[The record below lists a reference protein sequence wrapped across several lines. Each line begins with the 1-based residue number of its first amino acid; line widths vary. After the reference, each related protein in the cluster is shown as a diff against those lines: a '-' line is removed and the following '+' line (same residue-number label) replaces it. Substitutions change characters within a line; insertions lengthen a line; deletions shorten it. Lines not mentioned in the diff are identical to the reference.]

1 MLEQSVKLAARAYVF
16 EPNDSN
22 TWSGVKRLISSFLNG
37 IWKEGGLQGGSAA
50 DAFQVDIGLGSTMT
64 AEDLLDGCMRVSV
77 LVAVVHPA
85 EFIEITF
92 EQEMAKPG

>member
-1 MLEQSVKLAARAYVF
+1 MVIKIVESACHFVSLVSNVKCLEF
-16 EPNDSN
+16 
-22 TWSGVKRLISSFLNG
+22 GCCFLNG
-37 IWKEGGLQGGSAA
+37 IWKEGGLQGGSVA

-92 EQEMAKPG
+92 EQEMAKSG